1 MILYS
6 ISKGVILCAFCK
18 LFNKYTDTQ
27 IGKDGFNDWKNSHNN
42 VVCHEKSE
50 SHINNLILL

>member
-1 MILYS
+1 MIYS
-6 ISKGVILCAFCK
+6 ISKGVIVSAFYK

-27 IGKDGFNDWKNSHNN
+27 FGKDGFNDWKNSHNK
-42 VVCHEKSE
+42 VLCHEKSE